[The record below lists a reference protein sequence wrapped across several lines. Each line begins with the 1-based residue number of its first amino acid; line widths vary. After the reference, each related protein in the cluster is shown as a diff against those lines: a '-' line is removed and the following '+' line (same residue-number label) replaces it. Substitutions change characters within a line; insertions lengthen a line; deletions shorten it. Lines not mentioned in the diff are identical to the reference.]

1 MLDGKLNRDETEPV
15 IPDSGFDADD
25 VSETVKDDTQGTQ
38 DVEDDMSELFDDV
51 DNMMITDE
59 AIAVMAGV
67 AASEVKGVA
76 GMSGGFAGGIAEVF
90 GRRNLSKGVKVVTK
104 NDLTTVDLY
113 VVVKYGYRIPDLA
126 YEIQENVKDTIESLS
141 GISVD
146 AVNIHIQ
153 GVDYSE
159 SDGSKQDES
168 ESDKG

>member
-1 MLDGKLNRDETEPV
+1 MPSGDRNQKEEPEQKLPEAEN
-15 IPDSGFDADD
+15 D
-25 VSETVKDDTQGTQ
+25 VQSTQ
-38 DVEDDMSELFDDV
+38 DVEDDMSDLFEDS

-59 AIAVMAGV
+59 AIAVMA
-67 AASEVKGVA
+67 
-76 GMSGGFAGGIAEVF
+76 GIAEVF

-104 NDLTTVDLY
+104 NDVTTVDLY

-126 YEIQENVKDTIESLS
+126 YEIQENVKATIESLS

-159 SDGSKQDES
+159 SDNIINES
-168 ESDKG
+168 ESDKE

>member
-1 MLDGKLNRDETEPV
+1 MLDDKQTETGEEHKMPV
-15 IPDSGFDADD
+15 SNVNPGDP
-25 VSETVKDDTQGTQ
+25 EL
-38 DVEDDMSELFDDV
+38 DVEDVMSELFDDG

-76 GMSGGFAGGIAEVF
+76 SMSGGFAGGIAEVF

-104 NDLTTVDLY
+104 NDVTTVDLY

-141 GISVD
+141 GITVD
-146 AVNIHIQ
+146 TVNIHIQ

-159 SDGSKQDES
+159 SDTMKNES
-168 ESDKG
+168 EGDGE

>member
-1 MLDGKLNRDETEPV
+1 MSEFDEQTTRDVEN
-15 IPDSGFDADD
+15 D
-25 VSETVKDDTQGTQ
+25 VSDLF
-38 DVEDDMSELFDDV
+38 EDS

-67 AASEVKGVA
+67 ATSEVRGVA

-104 NDLTTVDLY
+104 NESTTVDLY

-126 YEIQENVKDTIESLS
+126 YEIQETVKNTIESLS
-141 GISVD
+141 GIVVD

-153 GVDYSE
+153 GIDYSE
-159 SDGSKQDES
+159 DSNKNDES
-168 ESDKG
+168 ESGT

>member
-1 MLDGKLNRDETEPV
+1 M
-15 IPDSGFDADD
+15 PDIGNDDFDKQ
-25 VSETVKDDTQGTQ
+25 STR
-38 DVEDDMSELFDDV
+38 DVEEDMSDLFQDG

-67 AASEVKGVA
+67 AASEIKGVA
-76 GMSGGFAGGIAEVF
+76 SMSGGLAGGIAEVF

-104 NDLTTVDLY
+104 NDTTTVDLY

-126 YEIQENVKDTIESLS
+126 YEIQENVKNTIESLS

-146 AVNIHIQ
+146 TVNIHVQ

-159 SDGSKQDES
+159 DEDKIKENGSD
-168 ESDKG
+168 

>member
-1 MLDGKLNRDETEPV
+1 MSEFDEQTTRDVEN
-15 IPDSGFDADD
+15 D
-25 VSETVKDDTQGTQ
+25 VSDLF
-38 DVEDDMSELFDDV
+38 EDS

-67 AASEVKGVA
+67 AASEVRGVA

-104 NDLTTVDLY
+104 NESTTVDLY

-126 YEIQENVKDTIESLS
+126 YEIQETVKSTIESLS
-141 GISVD
+141 GIVVD

-153 GVDYSE
+153 GIDYSE
-159 SDGSKQDES
+159 DSNKNDES
-168 ESDKG
+168 ESDT